1 MSIDPMQRPSLPSSA
16 EPTATDAGQQLEAF
30 FLRRMLAEMRASVG
44 EGMLSGGY
52 AGKMFQEMLDE
63 AMAEDISTTG
73 GLGIAELVTREL
85 EPTTRSNVAMGK
97 FAQAY
102 QPAGG
107 DLRNVP
113 VTARMS
119 SDFGARVHPVTGA
132 KSFHEGVDLAAAKGS
147 DVAASGA
154 GVVVRAA
161 DAGSYGNIVVVDHG
175 GGLETRYA
183 HLDSMSV
190 KVGQQVA
197 AGDIVG
203 YVGETGRV
211 TGPHL
216 HFEVRRDGRPINPN
230 SEILD
235 LQKDHK
241 GTKE

>member
-1 MSIDPMQRPSLPSSA
+1 MSMDPMQRPLLPSTTA
-16 EPTATDAGQQLEAF
+16 PTATDAGQQLEAF

-63 AMAEDISTTG
+63 AMAEEISTTG
-73 GLGIAELVTREL
+73 GLGIAELMSAEL
-85 EPTTRSNVAMGK
+85 EPTSRSNVAVGN
-97 FAQAY
+97 FVQAY

-132 KSFHEGVDLAAAKGS
+132 KSFHEGVDLAATKGS

-154 GVVVRAA
+154 GVVVRASS
-161 DAGSYGNIVVVDHG
+161 AGSYGNIVVVDHG

-203 YVGETGRV
+203 CVGETGRV

-216 HFEVRRDGRPINPN
+216 HFEVRRDGKPIDPKR
-230 SEILD
+230 EIGG
-235 LQKDHK
+235 LQEKQKND
-241 GTKE
+241 